1 MSVTANV
8 VIRDHRLS
16 SGGHTLHY
24 RAVKPAGEAWA
35 RLVLV
40 HGYGEH
46 LGRHLHFLRWLAER
60 GVECHAL
67 DLRGHGLSQGLR
79 GYVTRWE
86 EYLDD
91 LQVLLDHGNVP
102 VQKEG
107 STPLFVLGHSHGALV
122 VAAAVIERSLTADGV
137 ILTAPYFRSRM
148 YVPRWKRVLAHTL
161 SGVLPRLAIPSG
173 LQGEW
178 MTSDAEMIR
187 DSQEDPL
194 SLHAATAR
202 WYTTMLRKQVQM
214 LERASEFRLPLLVL
228 MGDVDPVADPVS
240 AHDFYERAGSLDK
253 EFHLFPQLL
262 HELLRESDRE
272 QLFRQILEWMQSRSS
287 PAIASDHPSS
297 G

>member
-16 SGGHTLHY
+16 SGGHTLLY
-24 RAVKPAGEAWA
+24 RAVKPAGDAWA

-46 LGRHLHFLRWLAER
+46 LGRHVHFLRWLAER
-60 GVECHAL
+60 GVACYAL
-67 DLRGHGLSQGLR
+67 DLRGHGLSQGVR
-79 GYVTRWE
+79 GYVGRWE

-91 LQVLLDHGNVP
+91 FQAFLDQCGFSGA
-102 VQKEG
+102 QEG
-107 STPLFVLGHSHGALV
+107 ALPTFVLGHSHGALV
-122 VAAAVIERSLTADGV
+122 VAAAAIERSLTADGV

-148 YVPRWKRVLAHTL
+148 YVPRWKRLLAHTL

-187 DSQEDPL
+187 DSLEDPL
-194 SLHAATAR
+194 TLHTATVR
-202 WYTTMLRKQVQM
+202 WYTTTLRKQSEV

-228 MGDVDPVADPVS
+228 MGDADPVADPVG
-240 AHDFYERAGSLDK
+240 AHDFYERAGSADK
-253 EFHLFPQLL
+253 QFHLFPQFL
-262 HELLRESDRE
+262 HELLRETERE
-272 QLFRQILEWMQSRSS
+272 QLFRQILAWMQERG
-287 PAIASDHPSS
+287 HPEAESEHPPS